1 MSDLKINNITN
12 RGGDGGPVIAGVSTV
27 ATSAFMVIPSGD
39 TAIRGAGSGRGIIAG
54 GAESLSSPYTISDR
68 MQYITISTTGNSID
82 FGDNSEANKTSQC
95 ASASSPTRM
104 VTSGGNLATGTVNTM
119 HFVEIATTGDS
130 QDFGDLQT
138 LGEVGNAVSSGH
150 GGL

>member
-12 RGGDGGPVIAGVSTV
+12 RGGNGGPVISGVSTV

-68 MQYITISTTGNSID
+68 MQYITISTTGNAID
-82 FGDNSEANKTSQC
+82 FGDLSLARYC
-95 ASASSPTRM
+95 L
-104 VTSGGNLATGTVNTM
+104 NLVNCDWLTLRLLLSVNTTCPA
-119 HFVEIATTGDS
+119 EP
-130 QDFGDLQT
+130 
-138 LGEVGNAVSSGH
+138 
-150 GGL
+150 